1 MCTLLG
7 CIIYIVQQANVH
19 NEKRKPA
26 MAYVFLFPLGLAD
39 LFKLFSNPSSS

>member
-26 MAYVFLFPLGLAD
+26 MAYVFLFLLCLPGLQT
-39 LFKLFSNPSSS
+39 LFKPFF